1 MTDKLQP
8 LDNNIIAVLKN
19 QYKKWLNLE
28 LFTKEEIP
36 SKFDKIK
43 KMTEILYSI
52 RPEIGKYCWDSTIFR
67 DNEHLN
73 VPEEMIR
80 SGVEVDEERTQKV
93 THMMDQMYI
102 DESDE
107 EVEFV
112 DLIPVPDAEDVPE
125 ILIVSEIENGP
136 EKTKVQSKI
145 TSFFTE
151 RKQK

>member
-1 MTDKLQP
+1 M
-8 LDNNIIAVLKN
+8 
-19 QYKKWLNLE
+19 
-28 LFTKEEIP
+28 
-36 SKFDKIK
+36 
-43 KMTEILYSI
+43 
-52 RPEIGKYCWDSTIFR
+52 
-67 DNEHLN
+67 
-73 VPEEMIR
+73 PEEM
-80 SGVEVDEERTQKV
+80 TQKV

-125 ILIVSEIENGP
+125 IENGP

>member
-1 MTDKLQP
+1 
-8 LDNNIIAVLKN
+8 
-19 QYKKWLNLE
+19 
-28 LFTKEEIP
+28 
-36 SKFDKIK
+36 
-43 KMTEILYSI
+43 MTEILYSI

-67 DNEHLN
+67 DNEHLD

-125 ILIVSEIENGP
+125 ILIVSEFENGP

-151 RKQK
+151 RKPK